1 MVITCLGERFGIN
14 CPSAFLKIL
23 KLPSKTRAISKT
35 NNNDFLFFTSL
46 IVCTQRDDQNCK
58 HQGSRKEMKGAI
70 SNMQESAC
78 SEIYEDATHF

>member
-1 MVITCLGERFGIN
+1 M
-14 CPSAFLKIL
+14 
-23 KLPSKTRAISKT
+23 
-35 NNNDFLFFTSL
+35 FFTSL